1 MTWALENLKKWLF
14 NWLLWPK
21 YIYVWAKKSAEE
33 LCLMALKID
42 AKFKRKMT
50 CAFKSD
56 MRNLANMHK
65 YGCNKWIAKTSK
77 SSKLMT
83 QSNCKRWSERVVS
96 SLWPQFT
103 KWIAKFN
110 NLTLYTCLTESS
122 LFSDLGMSKCPRK
135 QSS

>member
-1 MTWALENLKKWLF
+1 
-14 NWLLWPK
+14 
-21 YIYVWAKKSAEE
+21 
-33 LCLMALKID
+33 MALKID

-65 YGCNKWIAKTSK
+65 YGCKKHKNSKIAKTSK

-96 SLWPQFT
+96 SL
-103 KWIAKFN
+103 
-110 NLTLYTCLTESS
+110 
-122 LFSDLGMSKCPRK
+122 
-135 QSS
+135 